1 MNSYQRF
8 CFNMLGHQI
17 KLQREKYSVLR
28 NNLLS
33 ARIKTPF
40 EAYLATGIITS
51 VIVGLAMAALIGFIT
66 VLLEIP
72 KSVKY
77 GGQLPG
83 FLEGTFS
90 DPGIQMIFGTAIAVI
105 LSLLVFG
112 GITYFLFLFY
122 PNIKAGERRRN
133 IDATLPYAI
142 NYVTAMSTA
151 GITPAEIFRLLG
163 ESSIYG
169 ESAVEARYVA
179 REIDIFG
186 KDLIDSLRITA
197 ALTPSLR
204 MKEFLQGAMATI
216 SSGAN
221 LTEYFRTKANQYAL
235 ENRQQQK
242 IFLET
247 LGLIAESYVTALVA
261 GTLFL
266 IILQSIMSMLSGQS
280 NPLLLYVIIYGII
293 PFGSVMFVIL
303 ISSMTPEV

>member
-8 CFNMLGHQI
+8 CFNLLGHQI
-17 KLQREKYSVLR
+17 KLQREKYTDLR
-28 NNLLS
+28 NTLLS

-40 EAYLATGIITS
+40 EAYLATAIITS
-51 VIVGLAMAALIGFIT
+51 VIVGLGMAAVIGLVTF
-66 VLLEIP
+66 LLQLP
-72 KSVKY
+72 KSVRY
-77 GGQLPG
+77 GGQLPE
-83 FLEGTFS
+83 FLEGIFS
-90 DPGIQMIFGTAIAVI
+90 DPNIQMIFGTAIAVI
-105 LSLLVFG
+105 LSLLIFG
-112 GITYFLFLFY
+112 SITYFLFIFY
-122 PNIKAGERRRN
+122 PNIRSGERRRN

-142 NYVTAMSTA
+142 NYITAMSTA

-169 ESAVEARYVA
+169 ESAVEARYIA

-186 KDLIDSLRITA
+186 KDLIDSLRITSS
-197 ALTPSLR
+197 LTPSLR

-221 LTEYFRTKANQYAL
+221 LTEYFRTKASQYAL

-242 IFLET
+242 MFLET

-266 IILQSIMSMLSGQS
+266 IILQSIMSMLSGES
-280 NPLLLYVIIYGII
+280 NPFFLYVIIYGII